1 VGFAVRGAW
10 SNTYAFANGRYV
22 IDGEVRTV
30 TGSLRLG
37 LFDRIEL
44 GINLPYQ
51 WRGGGVMDSFIDGF
65 HDAFSLPGADR
76 SRVPENRYQVTGRLP
91 NGQPFAY
98 DHAGTGFS
106 DLILES
112 RVKLTEGGSYV
123 PAVTAG
129 LLFRLPTGRRTFDL
143 SDGVDVSLTLDLAKR
158 LGARSPFV
166 LYMGGALTYYAH
178 AHLQG
183 LTQYRVRG
191 QFHLGLEW
199 ELNAWISFVVHC
211 WIESPRQRKLFR
223 DLNDQTFGSPT
234 FDSDL
239 LVGNYVTLIAGGFKF
254 EPREG
259 WRFEVGIL
267 ENLVDPETTA
277 DFGVLLNASVRW

>member
-1 VGFAVRGAW
+1 
-10 SNTYAFANGRYV
+10 
-22 IDGEVRTV
+22 
-30 TGSLRLG
+30 
-37 LFDRIEL
+37 
-44 GINLPYQ
+44 
-51 WRGGGVMDSFIDGF
+51 M
-65 HDAFSLPGADR
+65 
-76 SRVPENRYQVTGRLP
+76 
-91 NGQPFAY
+91 
-98 DHAGTGFS
+98 
-106 DLILES
+106 
-112 RVKLTEGGSYV
+112 
-123 PAVTAG
+123 
-129 LLFRLPTGRRTFDL
+129 
-143 SDGVDVSLTLDLAKR
+143 SLTLDLAKR

-183 LTQYRVRG
+183 LTQHRVRASSTS
-191 QFHLGLEW
+191 
-199 ELNAWISFVVHC
+199 AWRKSTPDPFVVHC

-223 DLNDQTFGSPT
+223 DLNDQTPGSPT